1 MPDLLEVWEL
11 SSLVIVESPAKAKTI
26 EKYLGRKFSVKASM
40 GHVVDLPKSQFG
52 VDIQN
57 NFEPRYIKI
66 RGKAKLI
73 RDLQESARKADAVY
87 LATDPDREGEAISW
101 HLANTLNLKDK
112 TVKRIVFHEI
122 TKKAIENSMKNPRDI
137 DIDMVN
143 AQQARR
149 ILDRIVGYELS
160 PLLWKKVRRGL
171 SAGRVQSVAV
181 RLITEREQEIKDF
194 VPEEFWTINAEVET
208 ARHEKFSAKLA
219 TFNKKKVEPK
229 NEEEAK
235 AIEAGLKKQTFRVGE
250 VKKKER
256 LRFPAPPFI
265 TSSLQQEAA
274 RKLGFG
280 ARKTMMIAQQLYEGL
295 ELGEEGSD
303 GLISYMR
310 TDSVRVAEEAQLEAR
325 EVITGRYG
333 AAFVPEEIP
342 VYKTKAAG
350 AQEAHEAIRPTRI
363 VRRPEIIKAFLNKD
377 QFRLYQLIWNRFIA
391 SQMRPAV
398 LDTVAVDIL
407 AGDYIF
413 KANGSTIKFAGFLE
427 VYQEGHDDENVE
439 EESRLPELVPE
450 EPLKLLKLD
459 PKQHFT
465 QPPPRYTEASLIKTL
480 EEKGIGRPST
490 YAPTVDT
497 ILKRNYVQLVEK
509 RFIPTDL
516 GQIVVDL
523 LKQKFSEIIDY
534 DFTAEME
541 GKLDQIAEGNLDWVK
556 VLDEFYRPFNDEVQ
570 KAAADVER
578 VEIPVE
584 ESDVQCE
591 KCGRTMVFKYGRF
604 GKFLACPGYP
614 ECKNTKPIRKT
625 MGVKCPKCGDG
636 DILERKSKKGRL
648 FYGCNQYPKCDF
660 TSWERP
666 FKEPCPQCGSMCVVK
681 GGKHEQKTV
690 RCLKEGCGYNVELT
704 EES

>member
-1 MPDLLEVWEL
+1 M
-11 SSLVIVESPAKAKTI
+11 SGLVIVESPAKAKTI

-57 NFEPRYIKI
+57 NFQPRYIKI

-73 RDLQESARKADAVY
+73 KDLQESARKADSIY

-101 HLANTLNLKDK
+101 HLANTLNMKDK
-112 TVKRIVFHEI
+112 VVKRIVFHEI
-122 TKKAIENSMKNPRDI
+122 TKKAIENSIKNPRDI
-137 DIDMVN
+137 DLDMVN

-194 VPEEFWTINAEVET
+194 HPEEFWTITGEFGT
-208 ARHEKFSAKLA
+208 ARKEKFPAKLA
-219 TFNKKKVEPK
+219 TFNKKKIELK
-229 NEEEAK
+229 DEAQTK
-235 AIEAGLKKQTFRVGE
+235 AIEADLQKQSFRVGE

-280 ARKTMMIAQQLYEGL
+280 ARKTMMVAQQLYEGL
-295 ELGEEGSD
+295 ELGAEGFD

-325 EVITGRYG
+325 EVITERYG
-333 AAFVPEEIP
+333 NAFLPEEIP
-342 VYKTKAAG
+342 VYKTKTAG

-363 VRRPEIIKAFLNKD
+363 ARRPETIKEFLNKD
-377 QFRLYQLIWNRFIA
+377 QFRLYQLIWNRFVA

-398 LDTVAVDIL
+398 MDTVSVDIV
-407 AGDYIF
+407 AGNYIF
-413 KANGSTIKFAGFLE
+413 KANGSTVKFPGFLE
-427 VYQEGHDDENVE
+427 VYQEGQDDESAE
-439 EESRLPELVPE
+439 EEARLPELAPE
-450 EPLKLLKLD
+450 EPLKLLNLEL
-459 PKQHFT
+459 KQHFT
-465 QPPPRYTEASLIKTL
+465 QPPPRYTEATLIKTL

-541 GKLDQIAEGNLDWVK
+541 EKLDRIAEGNLDWVT
-556 VLDEFYRPFNDEVQ
+556 VLSDFYQPFNQELQ
-570 KAAADVER
+570 KAASDLER

-591 KCGRTMVFKYGRF
+591 KCGRTMVYKYGRF

-625 MGVKCPKCGDG
+625 MGVKCPKCVDG
-636 DILERKSKKGRL
+636 DVLERKSKKGRL

-660 TSWERP
+660 NSWERP

-681 GGKHEQKTV
+681 GGKQEQKTV
-690 RCLKEGCGYNVELT
+690 HCLKEGCGYQVALT
-704 EES
+704 GDN

>member
-1 MPDLLEVWEL
+1 M

-40 GHVVDLPKSQFG
+40 GHVIDLPKSQFG
-52 VDIQN
+52 VDVKN
-57 NFEPRYIKI
+57 NFQPKYIKI

-73 RDLQESARKADAVY
+73 KDLKESAKKADSIF

-101 HLANTLNLKDK
+101 HLANTLEISDK
-112 TVKRIVFHEI
+112 PVKRIEFHEI
-122 TKKAIENSMKNPRDI
+122 TKKAIENSLKNPRDI
-137 DIDMVN
+137 DMNKVN

-181 RLITEREQEIKDF
+181 RLICEREQEINAF
-194 VPEEFWTINAEVET
+194 TPEEFWSITGEFLTVKRESFI
-208 ARHEKFSAKLA
+208 AKLT
-219 TFNKKKVEPK
+219 TFNKKKLELK
-229 NEEEAK
+229 NEAEAK
-235 AIEAGLKKQTFRVGE
+235 AVEAELKPKSFQVGE

-280 ARKTMMIAQQLYEGL
+280 ARKTMMVAQQLYEGL
-295 ELGEEGSD
+295 ELGSEGSD
-303 GLISYMR
+303 GLITYMR
-310 TDSVRVAEEAQLEAR
+310 TDSVRVASEAQLEAR
-325 EVITGRYG
+325 EVIKERYG
-333 AAFVPEEIP
+333 DSFVPEAVP
-342 VYKTKAAG
+342 VYKTKAAS

-363 VRRPEIIKAFLNKD
+363 ERRPETIKDFLNKD
-377 QFRLYQLIWNRFIA
+377 QYRLYQLIWSRFVA

-398 LDTVAVDIL
+398 LDTVSADIVT
-407 AGDYIF
+407 GNYVF
-413 KANGSTIKFAGFLE
+413 KANGSVVKFPGFLE
-427 VYQEGHDDENVE
+427 VYQEGRDDETVE
-439 EESRLPELVPE
+439 EEGRLPELIPQEQVA
-450 EPLKLLKLD
+450 LNKLD
-459 PKQHFT
+459 LKQHFT

-490 YAPTVDT
+490 YAPTIDT
-497 ILKRNYVQLVEK
+497 ILKRNYVHIEEK
-509 RFIPTDL
+509 RFRPTEL
-516 GQIVVDL
+516 GQVVVDL
-523 LKQKFSEIIDY
+523 LKQKFAAIVDY

-541 GKLDQIAEGNLDWVK
+541 EKLDKIADGDLDWVK
-556 VLDEFYRPFNDEVQ
+556 VLHDFYSPFNEDVR
-570 KAAADVER
+570 KASDDIEKVEL
-578 VEIPVE
+578 PLE

-591 KCGRTMVFKYGRF
+591 KCGRTMVYKYGRF

-625 MGVKCPKCGDG
+625 IGVKCPKCQTG

-648 FYGCNQYPKCDF
+648 FYGCNQYPNCDF

-666 FKEPCPQCGSMCVVK
+666 YKDPCPQCNSMCVVK
-681 GGKHEQKTV
+681 GSKMAKKIN
-690 RCLKEGCGYNVELT
+690 CLKEGCGYTADLT
-704 EES
+704 EDKDN